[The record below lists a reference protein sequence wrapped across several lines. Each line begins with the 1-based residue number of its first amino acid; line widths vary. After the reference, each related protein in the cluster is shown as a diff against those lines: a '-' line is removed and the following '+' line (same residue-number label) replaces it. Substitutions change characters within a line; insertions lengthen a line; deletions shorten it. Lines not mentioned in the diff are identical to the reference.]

1 MTVPMS
7 HETLPAP
14 PVHAK
19 SPTHPPPSLH
29 ISTSARDSKR
39 YSRPT
44 ELTRSATYTYL
55 GSSATDDNPTPNF
68 KRNFSDNALNLSSE
82 SKASVRHGESH
93 MPNVEVL
100 RRTSRKM
107 KRKVTS
113 AKRFS
118 LSPDDDDDET
128 SSSGRKRPDPTDL
141 SRSFSRS
148 VAGTFRS
155 LARKSWAPTSRTS
168 SSSPSRKIYHDA
180 TQSSAQRP
188 DDLPTSPITLPEP
201 AISRPHSPM
210 PPNDTGPRV
219 SPVLPKPNDQRLSQ
233 RQLPPHQIQTKSK
246 SEISLKR
253 LSRAS
258 SSTSLR
264 SFTSTDRSRSRIS
277 LARVPPLPSSLSS
290 DRLATLSS
298 DVPKKK
304 DPLWSAFRAIDGEYI
319 TFQSKTSLQ
328 KAKVLRT
335 SLLPFLSKHQDH
347 PSNSSPRP
355 EDLDRRIATLNKWW
369 VGLLELL
376 NGFNSQTISGT
387 DRPVFLEAVTAIML
401 RPEWQAPGF
410 APNSADSPRRPSL
423 PKTKSSNSLESDDTD
438 FLIDSVHHNVRNV
451 FVQNLLSQM
460 AFVVDRLSMRTAPA
474 SLVTFA
480 GKTCAY
486 AFFFCPGVA
495 DMLTRLWRLPP
506 GTLRRVFSEFGSER
520 GDRLDLV
527 SKALSSN
534 FPPPVRSL
542 TVVSQTG
549 LSRHLQ
555 RRLQYPPGSNNIA
568 WYGPWV
574 TRWCGRDSDLFFVFV
589 KQFHVLV
596 AHFLCEDVPSKDR
609 VGIPGFVP
617 VCAQLLVVLETTVYR
632 SSGQAGA
639 EGFSSGL
646 GHNLENPDA
655 SAPLPM
661 TIANATRSISENR
674 LVMLLR
680 DICSEHGADQALLRT
695 LFISS
700 FDAATKATARK
711 ISLYNNDACFVICD
725 FMEEVLPILFRYS
738 QHSMDAPILDWSFW
752 LQVCQRMIHS
762 HTTLT
767 QIRLIAFLYST
778 WSIWTLDEQ
787 RKRAFV
793 LEWLLDPLVFEP
805 LFCHWSSMVRHYFY
819 RFLCWRIAR
828 YDGEIT
834 DLDMYVY

>member
-1 MTVPMS
+1 MS
-7 HETLPAP
+7 HERLPAP

-19 SPTHPPPSLH
+19 SPAHPPPSLH
-29 ISTSARDSKR
+29 ISTSTKDSNS
-39 YSRPT
+39 YSRPN

-55 GSSATDDNPTPNF
+55 GSSATEENPTPNI

-82 SKASVRHGESH
+82 SNPPVRNGDSHLPSVQ
-93 MPNVEVL
+93 VL
-100 RRTSRKM
+100 RRSSRKM

-113 AKRFS
+113 KRFS
-118 LSPDDDDDET
+118 LSPDNDDDDET
-128 SSSGRKRPDPTDL
+128 SSSSRKRPDDL

-148 VAGTFRS
+148 VAGTLRS
-155 LARKSWAPTSRTS
+155 LARKSWGPASRTS
-168 SSSPSRKIYHDA
+168 SSSPVRQTNHDA
-180 TQSSAQRP
+180 SYSPTQGP
-188 DDLPTSPITLPEP
+188 DDIPTSPITLPEP

-210 PPNDTGPRV
+210 TSDDTGRRS
-219 SPVLPKPNDQRLSQ
+219 SPVLPKPQSQSPPQRPILSQ
-233 RQLPPHQIQTKSK
+233 MQTKSK
-246 SEISLKR
+246 SEINLKR

-264 SFTSTDRSRSRIS
+264 SFASTNRSRSRLS

-290 DRLATLSS
+290 DRLATLNS
-298 DVPKKK
+298 DVTKKK

-328 KAKVLRT
+328 KAKVLRL
-335 SLLPFLSKHQDH
+335 SLLPFLSKYQDH
-347 PSNSSPRP
+347 PSNLSPRP

-369 VGLLELL
+369 VGLLDHL
-376 NGFNSQTISGT
+376 NGVNSQSISGT
-387 DRPVFLEAVTAIML
+387 DRPVFLEAITAIML

-410 APNSADSPRRPSL
+410 APNPADSPRRPSL
-423 PKTKSSNSLESDDTD
+423 PKTKSSNSVESDDTD
-438 FLIDSVHHNVRNV
+438 FLIDSVHQNVRNV
-451 FVQNLLSQM
+451 FVQNLLSQL
-460 AFVVDRLSMRTAPA
+460 AYVVDRLSMRTAPA

-527 SKALSSN
+527 SKALSVN

-555 RRLQYPPGSNNIA
+555 RRLQYPPGSKNIA

-589 KQFHVLV
+589 KHFHVLV
-596 AHFLCEDVPSKDR
+596 AHFLSDDVPCKDR

-617 VCAQLLVVLETTVYR
+617 VCAQLLVVLESTVYR
-632 SSGQAGA
+632 SSGQAMA
-639 EGFSSGL
+639 EGFSAGL
-646 GHNLENPDA
+646 GNNLENPDA

-661 TIANATRSISENR
+661 TIANASRSISENR

-680 DICSEHGADQALLRT
+680 DICSEHNPDQALLRT

-725 FMEEVLPILFRYS
+725 FMEEVLPIMFRYS
-738 QHSMDAPILDWSFW
+738 QHFMDAPVLDWPFW

-787 RKRAFV
+787 RKREFV
-793 LEWLLDPLVFEP
+793 LEWLLDPSVFEN

-828 YDGEIT
+828 YDGQVT
-834 DLDMYVY
+834 DLDMYVHSFLSP